1 MKIAVCTAQVSFTK
15 GGAESLT
22 QELYQELLKR
32 DYDVEYINI
41 PFKWYPHKEI
51 ITHALVWRLIDL
63 TESNGEKIDR
73 LICTKYPSYVVK
85 HPNKV
90 VWLIQQFRQAY
101 ELYNTPYSDLQDSKE
116 GEMIRD
122 KIIDIDNITLK
133 ESKKIFTIS
142 KNTARRLMRYNN
154 IKGEPL
160 YPPPKNADK
169 FYCED
174 FGDYIIYPSRIESIK
189 RQYLLVKAM
198 KYTKSN
204 AKCLI
209 VGNGPQEREIKQLA
223 NNLKVNDKVKFCG
236 YIPDDELID
245 LYAKSLGVFYAPYD
259 EDFGYVTLEAFLSR
273 KPVITTADSG
283 GPLEFVEDGTNGY
296 VASFE
301 PKNIA
306 EKIDNLFEDKAMAKR
321 MGESGYKK
329 IKSMNIT
336 WDNVIKKLVG
346 V

>member
-1 MKIAVCTAQVSFTK
+1 MKIAICTVQVPFIR
-15 GGAESLT
+15 GGAESHT

-41 PFKWYPHKEI
+41 PFKWYPPKEI
-51 ITHALVWRLIDL
+51 LTHALVWRLMDL

-73 LICTKYPSYVVK
+73 LICTKFPSYVVK
-85 HPNKV
+85 HHCKV

-101 ELYNTPYSDLQDSKE
+101 DLYNTPYSDLQDSKE
-116 GEMIRD
+116 GKAVKD
-122 KIIDIDNITLK
+122 KIVDIDNITLR
-133 ESKKIFTIS
+133 ESKKIFTNS
-142 KNTARRLMRYNN
+142 KNTAGRLMRYNN

-160 YPPPKNADK
+160 YHPPKNADK
-169 FYCED
+169 FYCGD

-189 RQYLLVKAM
+189 RQYLLMKAM
-198 KYTKSN
+198 KYTRSN

-209 VGNGPQEREIKQLA
+209 VGKGPQEREIKQLA

-236 YIPDDELID
+236 YIPDDELIG
-245 LYAKSLGVFYAPYD
+245 LYANSLGVFYAPYD

-273 KPVITTADSG
+273 KPVITTTDSG

-306 EKIDNLFEDKAMAKR
+306 EKIDNLFEDEEMAKR
-321 MGESGYKK
+321 MGNSGYKK
-329 IKSMNIT
+329 IKSLNIT

>member
-1 MKIAVCTAQVSFTK
+1 MRWC
-15 GGAESLT
+15 
-22 QELYQELLKR
+22 
-32 DYDVEYINI
+32 
-41 PFKWYPHKEI
+41 
-51 ITHALVWRLIDL
+51 
-63 TESNGEKIDR
+63 GEKIDR
-73 LICTKYPSYVVK
+73 LICTKFPSYVVK
-85 HPNKV
+85 HHCKV

-101 ELYNTPYSDLQDSKE
+101 DLYNTPYSDLQDSKE
-116 GEMIRD
+116 GKAVKD
-122 KIIDIDNITLK
+122 KIVDIDNITLR
-133 ESKKIFTIS
+133 ESKKIFTNS
-142 KNTARRLMRYNN
+142 KNTAGRLMRYNN

-160 YPPPKNADK
+160 YHPPKNADK
-169 FYCED
+169 FYCGD

-189 RQYLLVKAM
+189 RQYLLMKAM
-198 KYTKSN
+198 KYTRSN

-209 VGNGPQEREIKQLA
+209 VGKGPQEREIKQLA

-236 YIPDDELID
+236 YIPDDELIG
-245 LYAKSLGVFYAPYD
+245 LYANSLGVFYAPYD

-273 KPVITTADSG
+273 KPVITTTDSG

-306 EKIDNLFEDKAMAKR
+306 EKIDNLFEDEEMAKR
-321 MGESGYKK
+321 MGNSGYKK
-329 IKSMNIT
+329 IKSLNIT